1 MHLTFSSIY
10 DKEEAGSTHVRID
23 ISNESY
29 EAGIARHSPIHIDR
43 DQESARGDVYY
54 GAGYNGPIGCQSSSI
69 AKADG
74 FPGHYRQFWM
84 TLGDLDFEN
93 QIKLLR
99 HQYKVMD
106 YSTLAY
112 YKFEST

>member
-1 MHLTFSSIY
+1 M
-10 DKEEAGSTHVRID
+10 
-23 ISNESY
+23 
-29 EAGIARHSPIHIDR
+29 
-43 DQESARGDVYY
+43 
-54 GAGYNGPIGCQSSSI
+54 
-69 AKADG
+69 KAVG

-84 TLGDLDFEN
+84 TLGYIEDEDK
-93 QIKLLR
+93 IKLLR